1 MWRFSM
7 RIAYA
12 VATVSVLAM
21 ASPAYAEQYFIVKEK
36 DGKTCTIVKEKPTD
50 ETMVL
55 IDEDGVVYT
64 TEVEAQEGMKKTKI
78 CVENEE

>member
-1 MWRFSM
+1 M

-12 VATVSVLAM
+12 LATVSVLAM
-21 ASPAYAEQYFIVKEK
+21 ASPAFAEEYYIVKEK

-50 ETMVL
+50 ETVVMV
-55 IDEDGVVYT
+55 DEDGVVYT

-78 CVENEE
+78 CTGNEEE